1 MRIPKTPVEFDY
13 DLWTTE
19 DGKCMVRVKR
29 TGEVCEVS
37 REAMQVLRNEEK
49 KLRRSYASD
58 GVSEDEEGNDKASDA
73 ILSLD
78 ALPDDDVRSSAW
90 LADPNNQIE
99 MALNEICIEDLRKS
113 LSSNQREIFE
123 VVMLGGMGVRE
134 YARQKGLNHKTVVEA
149 IASIR
154 KKAKKY
160 F

>member
-1 MRIPKTPVEFDY
+1 
-13 DLWTTE
+13 
-19 DGKCMVRVKR
+19 MVRVKR

-154 KKAKKY
+154 KKSKKIFLIAPPQSAKKCPL
-160 F
+160 